1 LGTPLQV
8 LQLLP
13 AFTIGGAELLAVNL
27 AGALHQD
34 QYVSHVAAL
43 FEREQ
48 NALSAELHAPNIRP
62 HSFRG
67 ARLYSPT
74 LWRNVARYVQKHQI
88 DIIHTHLLPADIVG
102 RFVGRIVGVPVVST
116 IHSVPAGFKR
126 ARADRYWLERISALY
141 LSDQLVTVAHY
152 VRKLF
157 EQEWQLK
164 PNQLKVIYNA
174 VPIERYN
181 TIPEPSLRSEIKP
194 DPIILAVGRL
204 IPDKAYD
211 LLLEAA
217 HQILARHPGAQFRFV
232 GQGTE
237 LAALQAQAQRLGIEQ
252 QVQFLGMRRDIPQ
265 LLAEC
270 DIFVLPSH
278 REGLPLS
285 VVEAMAAARPVIITD
300 VGGNR
305 ELVTHNENG
314 IIIAPGNANLLAT
327 ALTDLL
333 EHPERWN
340 LLGSAGRRRILQ
352 HFTMETMVQQYQA
365 IYNRL
370 AKAR

>member
-88 DIIHTHLLPADIVG
+88 DI
-102 RFVGRIVGVPVVST
+102 